1 MALALIILALSN
13 SPGVYST
20 LKLATS
26 PYEFRLVQWEL
37 ANLPDKWWHQLAG
50 ALPWASRDDPE
61 PEQLLREFTAL
72 SQELRLAEVDL
83 ERLVATGNRP
93 EAQAET
99 QERINGLR
107 RQLDAASPR
116 AQAVLESAIDSILK
130 REGLRSPLGAV
141 FPPVDLVF
149 TGAPLVLVVSPRDR
163 IERQH
168 SALLDTRMKVA
179 EMESL
184 EAQLLREQDVAAL
197 VLRAGGVASYPSMVN
212 ASGDLSNVVT
222 TAAHEWL
229 HQYWIF
235 RPLGMNYFDNTTM
248 TTLNETAA
256 DVAGDEL
263 GSMVYEAITGEPTA
277 VTRHQEHEAT
287 HDHAETFNFFP
298 EMRETRLRVDQLL
311 EAEQIEEAEAHMEER
326 RQVFVENGYLLRKLN
341 QAYFAFHGS
350 YGTSPASVSPIQEQ
364 VAQVRAHASSVGE
377 FVRTMSQ
384 FGTYE
389 DFEEYVS
396 ELPPVHVVPE
406 G

>member
-61 PEQLLREFTAL
+61 PGQLLREFTAL
-72 SQELRLAEVDL
+72 SQELRLAEADL
-83 ERLVATGNRP
+83 ERLTATGNRP

-130 REGLRSPLGAV
+130 REGLHSPLGAV

-311 EAEQIEEAEAHMEER
+311 EAEQIEEAEAYMEER
-326 RQVFVENGYLLRKLN
+326 RKVFVENGYLLRKLN

-350 YGTSPASVSPIQEQ
+350 YGTSPASVSPIQDQ
-364 VAQVRAHASSVGE
+364 IARVRAHASSVGE